1 MKSCNLRPLCRHQRL
16 CGSGFQVGGR
26 KAHLVLF
33 FLDEDIGQNR
43 KRLTAF
49 NDTAD
54 GLQGFEK
61 SLAGALDKLHGS

>member
-1 MKSCNLRPLCRHQRL
+1 MKSCNLRPLCRHL
-16 CGSGFQVGGR
+16 DFQVGGR